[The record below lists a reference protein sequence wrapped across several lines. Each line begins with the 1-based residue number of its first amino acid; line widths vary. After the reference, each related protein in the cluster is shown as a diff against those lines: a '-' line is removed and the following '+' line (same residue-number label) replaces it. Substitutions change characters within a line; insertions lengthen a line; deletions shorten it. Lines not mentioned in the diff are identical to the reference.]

1 MRSTDVDLNK
11 LATEVRKRLI
21 DDDPDSWWAVILS
34 TAPETLSGHI
44 DDGKSLETAFRTI
57 INRYDG
63 APDSGPMPS
72 GHMVSLACW
81 IVTGL
86 SPVDFLWF
94 LKTYPWLFACT
105 RDVLDV
111 RDLTEREY
119 EEHVQKTLEAVGV
132 ETPKL
137 GKVICTFKTPDVA
150 RFVSVSV
157 LRHVVAGRPGEEKIA
172 ILEIL
177 RKWIEHDEIL
187 RVEFDLDAK
196 TATVLH
202 VK

>member
-21 DDDPDSWWAVILS
+21 DDDPDSWWAKILS

-44 DDGKSLETAFRTI
+44 DDGKVSLETAFRTI

-72 GHMVSLACW
+72 GHMVSLAYW

-94 LKTYPWLFACT
+94 LKTYPWLSACT

-111 RDLTEREY
+111 RDLTEGEY
-119 EEHVQKTLEAVGV
+119 EEHVRKTLEAMETVGV
-132 ETPKL
+132 ETPSPKL
-137 GKVICTFKTPDVA
+137 GKVICVFKTPNVTDCVNA
-150 RFVSVSV
+150 N
-157 LRHVVAGRPGEEKIA
+157 HPAEQKAEI
-172 ILEIL
+172 IEIL
-177 RKWIEHDEIL
+177 QKWIKYDEIL
-187 RVEFDLDAK
+187 KVEFDLDAK